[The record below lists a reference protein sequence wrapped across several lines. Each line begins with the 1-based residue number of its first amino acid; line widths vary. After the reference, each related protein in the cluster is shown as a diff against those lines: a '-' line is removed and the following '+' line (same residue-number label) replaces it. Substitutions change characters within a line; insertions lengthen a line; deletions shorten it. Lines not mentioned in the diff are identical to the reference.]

1 MELDPKAF
9 RKMAVIG
16 ASANKSKYGNII
28 VRDLKRKGYEVYP
41 VNPNL
46 DEVEGLKCY
55 PSLENLPED
64 VELLIFVVPP
74 RVGLQEAKKA
84 VSLGFKR
91 LWFQPGAESEEIAN
105 FLKGQE
111 VEYSFYRCVMVETN
125 V

>member
-1 MELDPKAF
+1 MDPTAF

-16 ASANKSKYGNII
+16 ASANRSKYGNII

-41 VNPNL
+41 VNPKL
-46 DEVEGLKCY
+46 DELEGLKCY
-55 PSLENLPED
+55 RSLEDLPKD
-64 VELLIFVVPP
+64 VELIVFVVPP
-74 RVGLQEAKKA
+74 EIGIEEARKA

-91 LWFQPGAESEEIAN
+91 LWFQPGAESKEIED
-105 FLKGQE
+105 FLKNQN